1 MAYESDDICP
11 PCADVKTFD
20 ASALSSTDR
29 ETPRPY
35 ETQAME
41 TEIPHIRPDDGD
53 LYPKQL
59 TPQYRD
65 ISRPPDFKAGDNI
78 DYEDANAKSE
88 EDSADSSASP
98 LLVAITWV
106 VGGGLALWLYF
117 QLAGLLRVVLECQGW
132 RLWVALMLFAIP
144 VLALAYAAIRFF
156 LVFRKLSAREQ
167 VRGDLQ
173 SSDITQN
180 KILADRLRPYLA
192 DLPKNYDTVFERVER
207 KDIKVLIE
215 KLRDDSSY
223 SDSNGWIDDFDKFQK
238 AQEDR
243 ALDIVKTYC
252 KLVALKTAACPW
264 KAVDMVIVFVNS
276 TLMIEKIAKVY
287 NRRVSKPA
295 ALKLLCR
302 WFMNIYISGELGA
315 ITENAA
321 HRASDKVAEW
331 LTNGDS
337 PNVGVPIA
345 EAAADQVADDV
356 ANSVSDGG
364 AAESLA
370 GMFTASLPVLSK
382 FVGKAAEGAINA
394 YFAYRMGR
402 RAIDEFRFVVPSAVP

>member
-1 MAYESDDICP
+1 
-11 PCADVKTFD
+11 
-20 ASALSSTDR
+20 
-29 ETPRPY
+29 
-35 ETQAME
+35 
-41 TEIPHIRPDDGD
+41 
-53 LYPKQL
+53 
-59 TPQYRD
+59 
-65 ISRPPDFKAGDNI
+65 
-78 DYEDANAKSE
+78 
-88 EDSADSSASP
+88 
-98 LLVAITWV
+98 
-106 VGGGLALWLYF
+106 
-117 QLAGLLRVVLECQGW
+117 
-132 RLWVALMLFAIP
+132 
-144 VLALAYAAIRFF
+144 
-156 LVFRKLSAREQ
+156 
-167 VRGDLQ
+167 
-173 SSDITQN
+173 
-180 KILADRLRPYLA
+180 
-192 DLPKNYDTVFERVER
+192 
-207 KDIKVLIE
+207 
-215 KLRDDSSY
+215 
-223 SDSNGWIDDFDKFQK
+223 
-238 AQEDR
+238 
-243 ALDIVKTYC
+243 
-252 KLVALKTAACPW
+252 
-264 KAVDMVIVFVNS
+264 MVIVFVNS

-370 GMFTASLPVLSK
+370 GVFTASLPVLSK

-402 RAIDEFRFVVPSAVP
+402 RAIDEFRFVVPTAVS